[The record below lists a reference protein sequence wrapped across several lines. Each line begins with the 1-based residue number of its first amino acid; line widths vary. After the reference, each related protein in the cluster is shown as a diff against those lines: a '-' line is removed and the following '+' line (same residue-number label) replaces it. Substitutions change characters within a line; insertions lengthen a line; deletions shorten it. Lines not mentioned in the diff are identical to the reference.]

1 MATEIKGT
9 AAITG
14 ASSGLGEV
22 FARKLAARG
31 YDLLLVARREAK
43 LQTLASELAS
53 EHGVAAEALRADLSF
68 DDDVSR
74 LEHRLASERDLAL
87 LVNDAGF
94 GLSGSFTSVDVE
106 ASLRM
111 VQVHVVAPVRLTR
124 AALPAMLAR
133 GRGAV
138 INVSSIAAFL
148 PSAGNVVYSAT
159 KASLISFSECLALE
173 LAGTGVKVQ
182 ALCPGFT
189 RTGFYGTVE
198 FRGTGAPPLP
208 EFMWGTAEAVVEASL
223 RALEGRRVVVVP
235 GLVNKLSV
243 ALRGPSNALSRRA
256 ARRRSPASPPEDV

>member
-1 MATEIKGT
+1 MATEKKGM

-14 ASSGLGEV
+14 ASSGFGEV

-31 YDLLLVARREAK
+31 YDLLLVARREEK
-43 LQTLASELAS
+43 LRALASELAS
-53 EHGVAAEALRADLSF
+53 EYGVSAEALGADLSR
-68 DDDVSR
+68 DDDVAR

-94 GLSGSFTSVDVE
+94 GLSGSFASVDVE
-106 ASLRM
+106 ASVRM

-124 AALPAMLAR
+124 AALPAMVAR

-138 INVSSIAAFL
+138 ISVSSIAAFL
-148 PSAGNVVYSAT
+148 PSGGNVVYSAT
-159 KASLISFSECLALE
+159 KGFLISFSECLALE

-189 RTGFYGTVE
+189 RTGFYGTEE

-208 EFMWGTAEAVVEASL
+208 GFMWGTAEAVVEASL

-256 ARRRSPASPPEDV
+256 ARRRSQASPPKDE